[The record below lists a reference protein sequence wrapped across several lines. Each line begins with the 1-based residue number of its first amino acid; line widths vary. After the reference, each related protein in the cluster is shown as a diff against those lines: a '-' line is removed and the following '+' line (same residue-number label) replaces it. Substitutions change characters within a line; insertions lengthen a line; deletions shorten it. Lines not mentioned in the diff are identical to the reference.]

1 MYRDE
6 GKINKTKL
14 EADDGSENH
23 SVSVR
28 STLIEEKLNSKSEA
42 GHNEQTD
49 DCVQDA
55 LGQVDKFEVGHKKE
69 TEEAVH
75 AQN

>member
-1 MYRDE
+1 M
-6 GKINKTKL
+6 
-14 EADDGSENH
+14 
-23 SVSVR
+23 R
-28 STLIEEKLNSKSEA
+28 STLIEEKLKSKFEA

-55 LGQVDKFEVGHKKE
+55 LGQVDKFEFGHKKE